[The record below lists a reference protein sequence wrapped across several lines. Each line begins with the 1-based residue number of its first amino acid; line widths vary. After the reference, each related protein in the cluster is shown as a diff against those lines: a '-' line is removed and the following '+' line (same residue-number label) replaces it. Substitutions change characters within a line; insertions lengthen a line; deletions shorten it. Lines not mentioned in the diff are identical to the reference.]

1 MFEIIIMILVAGA
14 AFFLISRV
22 CMFFAN
28 RNVDSFPDVP
38 EDATEEERALELE
51 RQRRTVQ
58 GMYQMRECMK
68 GKII

>member
-1 MFEIIIMILVAGA
+1 MIA
-14 AFFLISRV
+14 RV

-28 RNVDSFPDVP
+28 RNVDPFPDIP
-38 EDATEEERALELE
+38 EDATEEERELELE

-68 GKII
+68 GKIL

>member
-28 RNVDSFPDVP
+28 RNVDLFPDIP
-38 EDATEEERALELE
+38 EDASEEERALELE